1 MNNSTNLISK
11 ETEII
16 EINKEVQKISIC
28 EIMKNNTSDIIQ
40 KLEVELPILFQ
51 NYSDLYSRYLHSI
64 KDLFGVC
71 HIAEKQY
78 FDKMQVDQDVLKAF
92 DDYLKFIAHITESQI
107 GTSTE
112 FLKSYVQFRLA
123 LVDSWDQ
130 YADIMMNTYAKMFSQ
145 FVQKK

>member
-92 DDYLKFIAHITESQI
+92 DDYLKFIAHIIESQI

-112 FLKSYVQFRLA
+112 FLKSNVQFRLA

-130 YADIMMNTYAKMFSQ
+130 YTHIMMNTYAKMFSQ